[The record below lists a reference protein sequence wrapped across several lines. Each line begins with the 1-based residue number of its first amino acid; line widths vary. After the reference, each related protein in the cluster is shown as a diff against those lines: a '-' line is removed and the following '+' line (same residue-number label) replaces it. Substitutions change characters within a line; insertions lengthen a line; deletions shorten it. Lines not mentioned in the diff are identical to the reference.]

1 MEKGNEIMPQNEG
14 KSEDRFEP
22 IAKILAANAVAKSLS
37 FTMER
42 KYLNEI
48 NKEGQIYDGFRLES
62 VHRFDSPLAPYWIE
76 IERIGK
82 PLDNNVENCF
92 SALQKILST
101 CSLPKKIQLL
111 FLVHSED
118 GVCHLYIGIRPVA
131 GKEVKSSFVDS
142 LADFIEGIWP
152 GVKCVV
158 VKGRNRLNFISDKI
172 KDEEKGYD
180 YIYSITG
187 IPSMESQYKSIYP
200 ATIDKLIAGMRKKN
214 FSYLVVADPV
224 LEQEIDEILYKCRD
238 FNGQAESLKSFN
250 FSESDSNGYSV
261 AKNISQNN
269 TNKLLAVGS
278 VVGSTAGLILAS
290 MLFPPAGA
298 MAASVGI
305 SVLSASLNTV
315 FASQKQEGTTESVT
329 TSKTISRNLV
339 NKHIESVSEHLFYHS
354 KRFETGKAIGC
365 WNVGVYL
372 MAEKEADIQ
381 SGSLQLRSILSGQ
394 ESVFEPIRIHDISSL
409 VDKEKNN
416 TLALMEAP
424 TIRIK
429 TPSGEYFEHPLGG
442 QFKELK
448 TLLTTKE
455 LSYLINFPLRS
466 VPGISVIDSS
476 PEFSLN
482 QQDEEKEKDIAFGK
496 LLYGGTETKLN
507 YHIPID
513 VLSRHTLLSG
523 INGSG
528 KTNTV
533 QAILNG
539 LDMDCPFLVI
549 EPAKTEYIDWA
560 LHYNELHPEHPID
573 IYIPGCKKYKTGY
586 EPKKLKLNPFELVW
600 LNEELEPNVLT
611 HIDRLKSTFAAA
623 FPMYDILP
631 VLMEDLIYTVY
642 QNKSTD
648 WLGKEPVFG
657 ATLPPTLNSMS
668 VCVDKVISNRQYEER
683 IERNMKACLNTR
695 IDSLKRGWKGE
706 MLNTLHSTPWLDLFG
721 KRCVINLSYVADDID
736 KSFFM
741 ALILQFLYE
750 YRTAQAE
757 VGEID
762 FNDNTCRHL
771 TVIEEAHRVMP
782 RCENQELPQYKSAMM
797 FSNMLSEI
805 RAYGEGMLLVDQVP
819 TRLIPDAIK
828 NTNLKITHRLVAE
841 DDCKAIG
848 ESMGL
853 NDEQRKIIAKLLTG
867 QCVVSN
873 SLSTD
878 TYWVQVNKVK

>member
-1 MEKGNEIMPQNEG
+1 
-14 KSEDRFEP
+14 
-22 IAKILAANAVAKSLS
+22 
-37 FTMER
+37 
-42 KYLNEI
+42 
-48 NKEGQIYDGFRLES
+48 
-62 VHRFDSPLAPYWIE
+62 
-76 IERIGK
+76 
-82 PLDNNVENCF
+82 
-92 SALQKILST
+92 
-101 CSLPKKIQLL
+101 
-111 FLVHSED
+111 
-118 GVCHLYIGIRPVA
+118 
-131 GKEVKSSFVDS
+131 
-142 LADFIEGIWP
+142 
-152 GVKCVV
+152 
-158 VKGRNRLNFISDKI
+158 
-172 KDEEKGYD
+172 
-180 YIYSITG
+180 
-187 IPSMESQYKSIYP
+187 
-200 ATIDKLIAGMRKKN
+200 
-214 FSYLVVADPV
+214 
-224 LEQEIDEILYKCRD
+224 
-238 FNGQAESLKSFN
+238 
-250 FSESDSNGYSV
+250 
-261 AKNISQNN
+261 
-269 TNKLLAVGS
+269 
-278 VVGSTAGLILAS
+278 VGSTAGLILAS

-721 KRCVINLSYVADDID
+721 KRCVINLR
-736 KSFFM
+736 M
-741 ALILQFLYE
+741 WEMILTSRSSWL
-750 YRTAQAE
+750 
-757 VGEID
+757 
-762 FNDNTCRHL
+762 
-771 TVIEEAHRVMP
+771 
-782 RCENQELPQYKSAMM
+782 
-797 FSNMLSEI
+797 
-805 RAYGEGMLLVDQVP
+805 
-819 TRLIPDAIK
+819 
-828 NTNLKITHRLVAE
+828 
-841 DDCKAIG
+841 
-848 ESMGL
+848 
-853 NDEQRKIIAKLLTG
+853 
-867 QCVVSN
+867 
-873 SLSTD
+873 
-878 TYWVQVNKVK
+878 